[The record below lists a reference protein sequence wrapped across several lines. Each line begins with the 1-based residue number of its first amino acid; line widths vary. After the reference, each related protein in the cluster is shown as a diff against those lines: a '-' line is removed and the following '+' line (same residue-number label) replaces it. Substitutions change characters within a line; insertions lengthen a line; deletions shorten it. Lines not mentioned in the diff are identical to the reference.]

1 MCSKVNV
8 LKVHRM
14 PDIMLSVWNSIMY
27 KKRSIPSSHGDT
39 IYVANGI
46 TLLMFLE
53 KKCYFYLSEIK
64 YWRTNNL
71 QQGKNSPLVKVQEF

>member
-1 MCSKVNV
+1 
-8 LKVHRM
+8 M

-27 KKRSIPSSHGDT
+27 KKRYTPCSHGDT
-39 IYVANGI
+39 TYVANGI

-53 KKCYFYLSEIK
+53 KICYFYLSEIK

-71 QQGKNSPLVKVQEF
+71 QQGKNSPLVKVQEFKRNIKKSHT